1 MTRRPTPKSLESLHA
16 TLQKLEQ
23 MEDPDSGEHSMSEL
37 KRVVLNR
44 IADLELSKTL
54 ETENGESHKNAELVD
69 LDLSRPFTEDTI
81 LEEEIE
87 KIPLDKLD

>member
-1 MTRRPTPKSLESLHA
+1 VL
-16 TLQKLEQ
+16 
-23 MEDPDSGEHSMSEL
+23 
-37 KRVVLNR
+37 LNR